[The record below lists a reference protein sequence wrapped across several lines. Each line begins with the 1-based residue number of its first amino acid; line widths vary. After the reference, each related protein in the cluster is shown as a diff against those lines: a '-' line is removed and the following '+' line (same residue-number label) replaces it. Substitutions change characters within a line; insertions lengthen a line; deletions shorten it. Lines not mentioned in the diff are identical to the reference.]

1 MRTFSGI
8 DNLLVLWKKKFPIRL
23 LQYLVKIQTTYRI
36 LIRKCI
42 LHKSVKYTVMHVLQG
57 SCKLAEQCGLFF
69 MYRSFQYVTF
79 MSCNVVVLRRILL
92 YCKVG

>member
-57 SCKLAEQCGLFF
+57 SCKLAE
-69 MYRSFQYVTF
+69 
-79 MSCNVVVLRRILL
+79 
-92 YCKVG
+92 